1 MGSMSNDRPDDEHWA
16 KTRVTGAATRLVG
29 DEEAYLGDKQH
40 SIGRRIDA
48 EQHELFVVCAPSEAL
63 LQQFEHH
70 PSDFIVLH
78 DVGLDASLRLLQGVA
93 AAIQRPVQQL
103 VVRRQGFGTALAT
116 LRFVELPGPAGTPQV
131 RIYST
136 RAEHATTSEADALA
150 RTLLGH
156 SRLGVLLVGRQT
168 PTDAAVRLAP
178 IGDSIG
184 QSAWRNHQLLWL
196 PIGADADTRPPAVL
210 LHRHGSM
217 NLHTAPPQADL
228 AQAWPVIGAL
238 WDQLRGGAVAA
249 SAPIS
254 APASAPTPAL
264 SPAAV
269 RGSTP
274 LAPPFPS
281 YERTTQAMPLPG
293 PDAPAIEPAPVPA
306 AAVDWQQYVRECA
319 TLPGM
324 VSCCVFDRVS
334 QRPLAHAGSKPGP
347 AVLAA
352 QGAALYDALCQ
363 RALKLGLPAGDPDLA
378 LTLAEHHLILHPL
391 GPHPGPLLHAVLD
404 ASVANLTLVRMKLHR
419 MDPQNAGH

>member
-78 DVGLDASLRLLQGVA
+78 DVGLDGSLRLLQGVA

-103 VVRRQGFGTALAT
+103 VVRRQGFGNALAT

-136 RAEHATTSEADALA
+136 RVEHAANGEADALA

-184 QSAWRNHQLLWL
+184 QTAWRNHQLLWL

-217 NLHTAPPQADL
+217 QLHTAPPQADL

-238 WDQLRGGAVAA
+238 WDQLRGSAGATHAPAPAPAAVRAPAPAQPSYEQTTQAMPWQSPEAPVAEPVAA
-249 SAPIS
+249 P
-254 APASAPTPAL
+254 APASAP
-264 SPAAV
+264 
-269 RGSTP
+269 
-274 LAPPFPS
+274 
-281 YERTTQAMPLPG
+281 
-293 PDAPAIEPAPVPA
+293 
-306 AAVDWQQYVRECA
+306 VDWQQYVRECA

-324 VSCCVFDRVS
+324 ISCCVFDRVS
-334 QRPLAHAGSKPGP
+334 QRPLAHAGGKPGP

-352 QGAALYDALCQ
+352 QGAALYDTLCQ

-419 MDPQNAGH
+419 MDPQHAAR